1 MSRPQ
6 KMHKPINASFTDII
20 NAVADGKGKSALKKL
35 SDHAIQA
42 EQATPRLPPR
52 KKS

>member
-6 KMHKPINASFTDII
+6 KMHKPIKASFTDII
-20 NAVADGKGKSALKKL
+20 NAVADGKGKGALKKL
-35 SDHAIQA
+35 SDRAIQA
-42 EQATPRLPPR
+42 EQATPRPPR